1 MTIFIIIVSNDS
13 VLFKWGLSEG
23 MCCGKVKLFSVVLL
37 GKDCT
42 RFQYLVYG
50 LQVSKISGGLEKYFV
65 SDGTPL
71 SKVVRK
77 LKHIP
82 NH

>member
-1 MTIFIIIVSNDS
+1 MTRCCSNGDYPKA
-13 VLFKWGLSEG
+13 L
-23 MCCGKVKLFSVVLL
+23 CCDKLKVFSVVLL

-42 RFQYLVYG
+42 RFQYLRSVWFTG
-50 LQVSKISGGLEKYFV
+50 FENFGWVREIFCFRWHTTK
-65 SDGTPL
+65 

-77 LKHIP
+77 IKHIP

>member
-23 MCCGKVKLFSVVLL
+23 MCCDKLKVFSVVLL

-42 RFQYLVYG
+42 RFQYLRSVWFTG
-50 LQVSKISGGLEKYFV
+50 FENFGW
-65 SDGTPL
+65 
-71 SKVVRK
+71 VREIFCFRWHTTK
-77 LKHIP
+77 
-82 NH
+82 